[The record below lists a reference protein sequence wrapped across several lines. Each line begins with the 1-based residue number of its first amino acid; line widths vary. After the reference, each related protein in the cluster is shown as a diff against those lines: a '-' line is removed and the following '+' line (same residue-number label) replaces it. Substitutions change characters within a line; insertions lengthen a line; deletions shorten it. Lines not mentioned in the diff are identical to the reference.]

1 MKTAAPLD
9 ISELLNSEE
18 KISAY
23 LSAVIEDNDL
33 ELLIQAIGYV
43 AKAYGISQ
51 ISKDT
56 GLGRESLYKTFSAKT
71 YPRFDTVIRVL
82 NAMNLSFQITPNDQ
96 HNHIEKKTARATKR
110 IAPKNLVTA

>member
-1 MKTAAPLD
+1 MKTATPLD

-33 ELLIQAIGYV
+33 ELLLQAIGYV
-43 AKAYGISQ
+43 AKAYGIAQ

-56 GLGRESLYKTFSAKT
+56 GLGRESLYKAFTAKT

-82 NAMNLSFQITPNDQ
+82 SAMNLSFQIKPNNQ
-96 HNHIEKKTARATKR
+96 PIHIEKKPARTPRR
-110 IAPKNLVTA
+110 IVAKSKVAA